1 MITYRCKQASG
12 GKDDNASPATMEK
25 NFKKDEKGF
34 ACFSDFNVCISL
46 AHLCL
51 SFSHNI

>member
-34 ACFSDFNVCISL
+34 VCFSDFNVCISL